1 MFRSTAP
8 GLITT
13 LCLTAL
19 VAGCQDRP
27 PQSRAAVGSSQQGE
41 AKLIA
46 FDDIAAD
53 VGLDFEYWNGMT
65 GELYFP
71 EVFGAGGALFD
82 YDRDGDLDVYLVQ
95 GTQLVEDGQAA
106 PLFPPPEQAGDRLFR
121 NELVPTGVLQF
132 RDVTDAAGIA
142 VSEYGMGVASADY
155 DNDGWPDLYV
165 TALGSN
171 HLLRNLGD
179 GRFLDVTSGAGVD
192 VTSWSVPAVFFDY
205 DRDGALDLF
214 VGNYVEF
221 NLGVHR
227 TCPNEAGVPDYCG
240 PTNFVP
246 LSNHLFRNLGN
257 GTFED
262 VTEAV
267 GLGNSVGNTLGA
279 VAADL
284 DGDGWLDLY
293 VANDWMPN
301 RLWVNRSGE
310 LFDDLSIASGSAL
323 SGQGIA
329 EASMGVEAADLDA
342 DGDLDLIVSH
352 LRRETNTVYRNLGDS
367 FFADVS
373 IETGLGPPSWNSTG
387 FGLAVFD
394 YDLDGALDV
403 FVANGEIKRLEGRPA
418 SDLYPLAQT
427 DQLWRGVGSVFEE
440 VSPFA
445 EALEPRVGRGVAV
458 GDLDNDG
465 RLDLLVV
472 NNSGPVRLLRNV
484 STDGSWVGLSI
495 LDRAGRDA
503 LDARVTLRLDD
514 GRSLIR
520 DVSTDGSYASAN
532 DPRVHFGLGAA
543 QIEAVEVRWPT
554 GGRELF
560 PAPPLDVYSVLN
572 EGAGSP
578 LEGSP

>member
-1 MFRSTAP
+1 M
-8 GLITT
+8 
-13 LCLTAL
+13 
-19 VAGCQDRP
+19 
-27 PQSRAAVGSSQQGE
+27 
-41 AKLIA
+41 
-46 FDDIAAD
+46 FDDVAAD
-53 VGLDFEYWNGMT
+53 AGLDFEHWNGMT

-71 EVFGAGGALFD
+71 EVFGAGGALID

-95 GTQLVEDGQAA
+95 GAQLLDAA
-106 PLFPPPEQAGDRLFR
+106 VDADDTDAAAIFPRPEPAGDRLFR

-132 RDVTDAAGIA
+132 RDVTEAAGIS
-142 VSEYGMGVASADY
+142 VSGYGMGVTSADY

-165 TALGSN
+165 TALGAN

-179 GRFLDVTSGAGVD
+179 GRFLDVTSTAGV
-192 VTSWSVPAVFFDY
+192 TAPSWSVPAVFFDY

-246 LSNHLFRNLGN
+246 QPNHLFRNLGD

-262 VTEAV
+262 VTDAM
-267 GLGNSVGNTLGA
+267 GLGSSAGNTLGA
-279 VAADL
+279 VAADF
-284 DGDGWLDLY
+284 DDDGWPDLY

-310 LFDDLSIASGSAL
+310 RFEDLSISSGSAL

-329 EASMGVEAADLDA
+329 EASMGVQAADFDE

-352 LRRETNTVYRNLGDS
+352 LKRETNTVYRNLGDW
-367 FFADVS
+367 FFADASV
-373 IETGLGPPSWNSTG
+373 ETGLGPPSWTSTG

-394 YDLDGALDV
+394 YDLDGRLDV
-403 FVANGEIKRLEGRPA
+403 FVANGEIKRLEGSPA
-418 SDLYPLAQT
+418 DDPYPLAQG
-427 DQLWRGVGSVFEE
+427 DQLWRGVGGGVFEE
-440 VSPFA
+440 VALFA
-445 EALEPRVGRGVAV
+445 EGLEPLVGRGVSV

-472 NNSGPVRLLRNV
+472 NNSGPVQLLRNR
-484 STDGSWVGLSI
+484 SPGGSWVGLSV

-503 LDARVTLRLDD
+503 LDARVTLTLDD
-514 GRSLIR
+514 GRTLVR
-520 DVSTDGSYASAN
+520 EVSTDGSYASAS

-543 QIEAVEVRWPT
+543 RAEAVLVRWPA

-560 PAPPLDVYSVLN
+560 PAPPLDAYSVLRQ
-572 EGAGSP
+572 GAGTP
-578 LEGSP
+578 LEGAR